1 MTNDPKKKH
10 LKLVTNEDL
19 KKILESRSN
28 ASGFVTMLHPLELF
42 MSREQLES
50 LTRESLEA
58 IKTNRPTT
66 ETADERLASDRAIQQ
81 RVDFLSWLTGQPEQ
95 VYMALYPAE
104 MDGLDELDDMADLI
118 EDPDNPLPF

>member
-1 MTNDPKKKH
+1 MTNDPRKKH

-42 MSREQLES
+42 MSREQLET

-58 IKTNRPTT
+58 IKTNRLST

-81 RVDFLSWLTGQPEQ
+81 RVDFLAWLTTQEEQ
-95 VYMALYPAE
+95 VYMAIYPAD
-104 MDGLDELDDMADLI
+104 MDGLDELEDMADQI
-118 EDPDNPLPF
+118 ENPDNPFPF

>member
-1 MTNDPKKKH
+1 MTNDPRKKH

-50 LTRESLEA
+50 LTRDSLDA

-66 ETADERLASDRAIQQ
+66 ETADERMASDRAIQQ
-81 RVDFLSWLTGQPEQ
+81 RVDFLSWLTSQPEQ
-95 VYMALYPAE
+95 VYMAIYPAD
-104 MDGLDELDDMADLI
+104 MDGLDELEDMVDFV
-118 EDPDNPLPF
+118 EDPDSPPPF